1 MRKMWLASGLVSALP
16 FLLSAQSVE
25 VVRFRALLS
34 SSKELPPVA
43 AGTLAMGEAVV
54 EFILQKS
61 AAGTIQSAVVDFRI
75 NYVLGQEETLTNMH
89 IHRGA
94 EGVSGPVVVPP
105 VFGPAF
111 AAGPG
116 AGAFF
121 RTGVVSDPS
130 GIATLE
136 AIMANPSGYYV
147 NIHTRS
153 HPAGLLRG
161 QLEPDNAALLTVRAA
176 EARLDAKLET
186 VMTMIRQLS
195 LVHGLKLP

>member
-1 MRKMWLASGLVSALP
+1 MRKMLLAGALVSALP
-16 FLLSAQSVE
+16 LVLAAQSVE

-61 AAGTIQSAVVDFRI
+61 AGGTIQSAVVDFRI
-75 NYVLGQEETLTNMH
+75 NYTLGQEETLTNMH

-94 EGVSGPVVVPP
+94 EGVSGPVVVPTA
-105 VFGPAF
+105 FGSAF

-116 AGAFF
+116 SGSFL
-121 RTGVVSDPS
+121 RTGAVNDPS

-136 AIMANPSGYYV
+136 AIMADPAGYYV

-153 HPAGLLRG
+153 HPAGIMRG
-161 QLEPDNAALLTVRAA
+161 QLEPDNAATLAVRAA

-186 VMTMIRQLS
+186 LMTMIRQLS
-195 LVHGLKLP
+195 LVHGLRLP